1 MGSLN
6 KVKQEKKYIIIKEL
20 HEEQSFP
27 ITLLCEVAGVNRSA
41 YYKWADRKKPDLEI
55 ENEKI
60 MKDLITL
67 YSEFNGVY
75 GYRRLKL
82 YLDRIYQKKINHKR
96 VHRLMKIAGLK
107 SIIPTKKKNY
117 GKSKPQHVTEN
128 ILKRNFKADKVNEK
142 WVTDIT
148 EFKYGNNKA
157 YLSAILDLYDN
168 SIVSY
173 VISHSNNNQLV
184 FQTLDNALLKSPG
197 ATPLL
202 HSDRGFQYTSNGFKQ
217 KIKAANITQ
226 SMSRAGNCLDNAPI
240 ESFFGKLKVEK
251 YYLEGNYQTF
261 KELKDAIDEYIHFYN
276 HTRLQKKLSGL
287 SPIEYRYQ
295 YQLTA

>member
-1 MGSLN
+1 MN
-6 KVKQEKKYIIIKEL
+6 
-20 HEEQSFP
+20 EEDNFP
-27 ITLLCEVAGVNRSA
+27 IILLCEVAGVTRSA
-41 YYKWADRKKPDLEI
+41 YYKWVDKKKTDLEV
-55 ENEKI
+55 ENEQI
-60 MKDLITL
+60 MEDLILL
-67 YSEFNGVY
+67 YNGFKGVY
-75 GYRRLKL
+75 GYRVLKL
-82 YLDRIYQKKINHKR
+82 YLDRIYEKKINHKR
-96 VHRLMKIAGLK
+96 VHRLMKVAGLK
-107 SIIPTKKKNY
+107 SITRRKKKRY
-117 GKSKPQHVTEN
+117 GKSKPEHIAEN
-128 ILKRNFKADKVNEK
+128 ILKRNFKADKANEK

-148 EFKYGNNKA
+148 EFKYGNKKA

-173 VISHSNNNQLV
+173 VVSHSNNNQLV
-184 FQTLDNALLKSPG
+184 FQTLDKALIKSPG